1 MSEVSGYLY
10 ALRDEAGKAAENLR
24 RCTALAERELAEAKG
39 TLDRLESIA
48 SKAELAAELVAAS
61 DLEPSMSSD
70 VPPES
75 GLTRIEGEHICHQPS
90 GYKCIHCGAP
100 AGTLWGRYWCPDCDS
115 MRLAALNKQFFEF
128 QAALRGE
135 QNDE

>member
-24 RCTALAERELAEAKG
+24 RCTALVERELAEAKG
-39 TLDRLESIA
+39 TLDRLERIA

-75 GLTRIEGEHICHQPS
+75 GLTRMCVMCGGKGETCGQPCVKCHET
-90 GYKCIHCGAP
+90 GVVKG
-100 AGTLWGRYWCPDCDS
+100 G
-115 MRLAALNKQFFEF
+115 K
-128 QAALRGE
+128 
-135 QNDE
+135 

>member
-1 MSEVSGYLY
+1 MSEVPGYLY

-39 TLDRLESIA
+39 TLDRLERIA

-75 GLTRIEGEHICHQPS
+75 GLTRIEREPRSGESKDRIGGS
-90 GYKCIHCGAP
+90 TGGTGAKTYAPERP
-100 AGTLWGRYWCPDCDS
+100 AARC
-115 MRLAALNKQFFEF
+115 AAAHGGNT
-128 QAALRGE
+128 
-135 QNDE
+135 

>member
-39 TLDRLESIA
+39 TLDRLEGIA

-70 VPPES
+70 VPSES
-75 GLTRIEGEHICHQPS
+75 GLTRIEKESMSGESKDGMCVMCGGKGETCGQPCVKCHETNVMK
-90 GYKCIHCGAP
+90 G
-100 AGTLWGRYWCPDCDS
+100 
-115 MRLAALNKQFFEF
+115 
-128 QAALRGE
+128 GE
-135 QNDE
+135 